1 MKIWLWPEVKSILT
15 DMKNKAGFWTFVGI
29 GIAASVSVATQNIH
43 AGLFIGGGS
52 SMLLLIIT
60 NLEVDRK
67 KRN

>member
-1 MKIWLWPEVKSILT
+1 
-15 DMKNKAGFWTFVGI
+15 MKNKTGFWTAIGI
-29 GIAASVSVATQNIH
+29 GIATSVSITSQNIP

>member
-1 MKIWLWPEVKSILT
+1 
-15 DMKNKAGFWTFVGI
+15 MKNKTGFWTVVGVGI
-29 GIAASVSVATQNIH
+29 ATSVSVASENIP

>member
-1 MKIWLWPEVKSILT
+1 
-15 DMKNKAGFWTFVGI
+15 MKNKAGFWILVGI
-29 GIAASVSVATQNIH
+29 GLAISISIASQNIP